1 MAVATRET
9 IIANPARRRR
19 KNVARKMS
27 LKQKA
32 AFGSKRVRA
41 AAKAALSRQRKRK
54 RTNAARKHHRPRT
67 KPRSAPKK
75 HRRRTNKAAAPKK
88 RRKRATGSRKRANK
102 KRRKNPG
109 EIFALVNPAK
119 GRKRMARTKRRKS
132 SKKANAGSHRRR
144 RNRTVKHHRRRSNPG
159 IGPMKDWLSLGAGAV
174 VGGVGATQL
183 PQMLLAGSNTGA
195 MGYFMNLAA
204 TGILAGAAHMFMKGN
219 KTLTAGIIAG
229 GVGATIRRIIGD
241 YSLLGSYGTSLGMG
255 DYLSNWNFATPQYTA
270 GGYQSLVPPGGAV
283 AAPMPVNVG
292 GAGVAGLGYLG
303 RPLY

>member
-1 MAVATRET
+1 
-9 IIANPARRRR
+9 
-19 KNVARKMS
+19 VARKMS

-41 AAKAALSRQRKRK
+41 AAKLALRRQRKRK
-54 RTNAARKHHRPRT
+54 RTNAAKKHHRPRT

-88 RRKRATGSRKRANK
+88 RRKRASGRKRANK
-102 KRRKNPG
+102 RRKRNPG

-119 GRKRMARTKRRKS
+119 GRKRMARTKRRRKS
-132 SKKANAGSHRRR
+132 SKRANAGSHRRR
-144 RNRTVKHHRRRSNPG
+144 RNRTVRHHRRRSNPG

-183 PQMLLAGSNTGA
+183 PQMLMSTSNTGA
-195 MGYFMNLAA
+195 VGYFMNLAA
-204 TGILAGAAHMFMKGN
+204 TGILAGAAHMLLKGN
-219 KTLTAGIIAG
+219 KALVAGVIAG

-255 DYLSNWNFATPQYTA
+255 DYLSNWNFATPQYAA
-270 GGYQSLVPPGGAV
+270 GGYQSLVAPGGGAV

-292 GAGVAGLGYLG
+292 GAGVSGLGYLG

>member
-1 MAVATRET
+1 MAVAVRET
-9 IIANPARRRR
+9 IIANPARRKGKGRMT
-19 KNVARKMS
+19 A
-27 LKQKA
+27 KQIKF
-32 AFGSKRVRA
+32 FGTKRQRA
-41 AAKAALSRQRKRK
+41 ALKTKRRNAGKKAHRAKSRP
-54 RTNAARKHHRPRT
+54 KHRART
-67 KPRSAPKK
+67 KPNRAPKK
-75 HRRRTNKAAAPKK
+75 RRINRARAVAPKK

-102 KRRKNPG
+102 RRRKNPG

-119 GRKRMARTKRRKS
+119 GRKRMARTKRRRKS
-132 SKKANAGSHRRR
+132 SKRANAGSHRRR
-144 RNRTVKHHRRRSNPG
+144 RNRTVRHHRRRSNPG

-183 PQMLLAGSNTGA
+183 PQMLMSTSNTGA
-195 MGYFMNLAA
+195 VGYFMNLAA
-204 TGILAGAAHMFMKGN
+204 TGILAGAAHMLLKGN
-219 KTLTAGIIAG
+219 KALVAGVIAG

-270 GGYQSLVPPGGAV
+270 GGYQSLIPPGGAA